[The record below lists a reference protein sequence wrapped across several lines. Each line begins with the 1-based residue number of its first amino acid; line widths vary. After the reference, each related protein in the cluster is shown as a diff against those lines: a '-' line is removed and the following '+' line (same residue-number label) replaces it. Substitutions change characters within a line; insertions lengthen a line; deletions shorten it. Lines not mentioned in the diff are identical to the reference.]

1 MSSLKDIWASQT
13 SETTA
18 YIKTPLKTVPLLRC
32 FAVTVTAT
40 GNRMFVMLLDEG
52 DRLAFQEKLTFRGVQ
67 VRVLDFEDS
76 RELNILL
83 TDNQLEDIFTAF
95 LDNLIEELKD
105 CADNAHALPVIG
117 KLILKWKKLFDR
129 AAFSGLTPEQQKG
142 LFGELLL
149 MDELLQLGYP
159 AADIID
165 AWTGPAFSDQDY
177 DFGRVRVEVKMTT
190 AKNPVLAITS
200 ERQLRDIPD
209 TSLYLI
215 LYTADISRGAGLSL
229 PDLIERIGNVLAG
242 RRLAELYSDKLI
254 LAGYNSADEE
264 FYTQNYIVTR
274 QRLFKITG
282 SFPRIQTDDL
292 PAGIR
297 DVAYKIELSACESYK
312 LDDTTA
318 GTLIYGY

>member
-1 MSSLKDIWASQT
+1 MSSLKNIWASQ
-13 SETTA
+13 SAETAA
-18 YIKTPLKTVPLLRC
+18 YIKTPLETLPLLRC
-32 FAVTVTAT
+32 FAVTIAAT
-40 GNRMFVMLLDEG
+40 GNRMFVMLLNEG

-67 VRVLDFEDS
+67 IRVLDFEDS

-95 LDNLIEELKD
+95 LDNLIDEIRD
-105 CADNAHALPVIG
+105 CADNFRALPVIG
-117 KLILKWKKLFDR
+117 KVILKWKKLFDH
-129 AAFSGLTPEQQKG
+129 AAFAGLTPEQQKG

-159 AADIID
+159 ATDIVD

-200 ERQLRDIPD
+200 ERQLQDIPD

-229 PDLIERIGNVLAG
+229 PELVARIRSILPAG
-242 RRLAELYSDKLI
+242 SLTELYVDKLTS
-254 LAGYNSADEE
+254 AGYYHVDEE
-264 FYTQNYIVTR
+264 FYMQTYIITR
-274 QRLFKITG
+274 QRIFMVTDG
-282 SFPRIQTDDL
+282 FPRIQTEDL
-292 PAGIR
+292 PSGVR
-297 DVAYKIELSACESYK
+297 DVAFKIELSACEPYR
-312 LDDTTA
+312 LDDTTS